1 MAEAIR
7 FGRMTDTM
15 DEGFIAELYIKVGDQ
30 IKTGDTIAEVET
42 DKATLP
48 LESYYKGEILHI
60 SAKKGDSLNIGA
72 LIAIVGK
79 KGEDFQALYLLLLQ
93 CKKRT

>member
-7 FGRMTDTM
+7 LGRMTDTM

-30 IKTGDTIAEVET
+30 IKTGDTIADVET

-48 LESYYKGEILHI
+48 MESYYKGEILHL
-60 SAKKGDSLNIGA
+60 SAQKGDSLAIGA
-72 LIAIVGK
+72 LIASSRQKRRG
-79 KGEDFQALYLLLLQ
+79 FQRFT
-93 CKKRT
+93 C